1 MKKFVLLAVLV
12 AAMPLTTMAQ
22 DDDLYFNPKQEA
34 KKEAALREQRAKAYA
49 EYVPFVIVFMLFIGR
64 AVHVPLT
71 NTIVMVE
78 Y

>member
-49 EYVPFVIVFMLFIGR
+49 RVRVP
-64 AVHVPLT
+64 
-71 NTIVMVE
+71 
-78 Y
+78 

>member
-49 EYVPFVIVFMLFIGR
+49 RVRAVRDSLMLFIGR